1 MSMVFRADKPVVE
14 GGRQYHIMV
23 APGEVSRYVLL
34 PGDPARAD
42 RIAATW
48 DESKLIARHRE
59 FTTYTGKYK
68 GVRIS
73 VTSTGI
79 GAPSAAIAVEELLRV
94 GADTFIRVGTTG
106 AIQPEI
112 ELGDLIISSAAV
124 RLDGTSKQY
133 VMPEYPAVASYEI
146 VLALIEAAETV
157 GARYWVGVTA
167 STDSFYLGQGRPGFK
182 DYMQSWAKNILSD
195 LRAARVLNFE
205 MEAAAI
211 FTMSNIYGARAGCVC
226 AVIANRI
233 NNTFKPGVGID
244 TAIKV
249 ANEAVKI
256 LSEWDEL
263 KERKEKKFVYPSL
276 LGCNGK

>member
-1 MSMVFRADKPVVE
+1 MLFRADKPVVE
-14 GGRQYHIMV
+14 GGKQYHIMV

-133 VMPEYPAVASYEI
+133 VMPEYPAVASYEV

-167 STDSFYLGQGRPGFK
+167 STDSFYLGQGGPGFK

-226 AVIANRI
+226 AVIANRV

-244 TAIKV
+244 IAIKV

-263 KERKEKKFVYPSL
+263 KERKGKKFVYPSL
-276 LGCNGK
+276 LGCNTR